1 MDLLQALL
9 KKNKEERI
17 TWREFFSHPFIVHDT
32 AGAALTTFC
41 RTPISQ
47 AIPIAHGGHRL
58 ALEAPPPPPSEYVLL
73 CPSTDNSNHHSPPP
87 LFMCDR
93 TFTGSAA

>member
-32 AGAALTTFC
+32 AALTAFKTSSS
-41 RTPISQ
+41 R
-47 AIPIAHGGHRL
+47 AIPISHSGSHGGHRF
-58 ALEAPPPPPSEYVLL
+58 ARERSSE
-73 CPSTDNSNHHSPPP
+73 
-87 LFMCDR
+87 
-93 TFTGSAA
+93 